1 MRLLLG
7 IVVLTLVPL
16 FVDSFWAPYLPV
28 LGSALAVFLV
38 FVGERKK
45 ADAKFLPS
53 DETEGEA
60 EAAIT
65 VETDEE
71 LLAEE
76 PVYEEHEN
84 EELEG
89 RLLDLEEQLRAYKAV
104 LSEFVTAVPMEK
116 RLADVIVEMTE
127 TSTLELTEQ
136 IYALAEKSN
145 LLGKQIREQLESLTF
160 GESSL
165 MEEIRTLR
173 NSVSETKLVVE
184 RFQEIQNRQQ
194 SDMDVVS
201 SAVESVGGYI
211 ATISELAEQTG
222 ILAINA
228 SIEAARAGG
237 VGKGF
242 AVIAGEVH
250 KLADA
255 SRNVAQSIGST
266 LELADEKVRESF
278 GQQRERIEGAIVRLE
293 RGQRE
298 QERRADIL
306 SPHIER
312 LRKGVEATT
321 STSSSVQ
328 EGLDRISASLQSQDS
343 VRQILEHMIEFLQEL
358 RHDSPVGIEDADS
371 SMQKALEGRLSKR
384 FTTRAEWNAFGLHLD
399 ESFQDSEKKEEE
411 GDITLFS

>member
-1 MRLLLG
+1 M
-7 IVVLTLVPL
+7 
-16 FVDSFWAPYLPV
+16 
-28 LGSALAVFLV
+28 
-38 FVGERKK
+38 
-45 ADAKFLPS
+45 PS

-211 ATISELAEQTG
+211 ATISELAESY
-222 ILAINA
+222 NF
-228 SIEAARAGG
+228 
-237 VGKGF
+237 V
-242 AVIAGEVH
+242 
-250 KLADA
+250 
-255 SRNVAQSIGST
+255 
-266 LELADEKVRESF
+266 
-278 GQQRERIEGAIVRLE
+278 
-293 RGQRE
+293 
-298 QERRADIL
+298 
-306 SPHIER
+306 
-312 LRKGVEATT
+312 
-321 STSSSVQ
+321 
-328 EGLDRISASLQSQDS
+328 
-343 VRQILEHMIEFLQEL
+343 
-358 RHDSPVGIEDADS
+358 
-371 SMQKALEGRLSKR
+371 
-384 FTTRAEWNAFGLHLD
+384 
-399 ESFQDSEKKEEE
+399 
-411 GDITLFS
+411 